1 MRTERTGTEAGNALF
16 EVRLDGMC
24 AAPAEAVYDLLADLE
39 QHLEWGGRSQKK
51 KFRLSSME
59 APPGPASVGTE
70 FRTTGID
77 PGGSFTDTSVVTEA
91 IRPEVL
97 EFVTE
102 ARLQPKRGDTLEW
115 TNVHRYEI
123 RRDGQRCEVH
133 YTLRVMRL
141 SRRPWWTKGWARGA
155 AQKISASYA
164 RGGFENLLRMAEERA
179 GVSPT
184 AMSAT

>member
-1 MRTERTGTEAGNALF
+1 MRTERTGTEARNALF
-16 EVRLDGMC
+16 EVRLDGTC
-24 AAPAEAVYDLLADLE
+24 AAPAEAVYGLLADLE
-39 QHLEWGGRSQKK
+39 QHLEWGGRSQQKK

-91 IRPEVL
+91 IRPEVF

-102 ARLQPKRGDTLEW
+102 ARLQPKRGEILEW

-123 RRDGQRCEVH
+123 RRDGQRCEVQ

-141 SRRPWWTKGWARGA
+141 SRRPWWTKGWARGVA
-155 AQKISASYA
+155 HKVSSSYA
-164 RGGFENLLRMAEERA
+164 RGGLANLLRLAEARA
-179 GVSPT
+179 RTNG
-184 AMSAT
+184 AG